1 MFKKI
6 IIIGSRRRDNDS
18 DYHQVYN
25 EFKKWYDNG
34 DVIISGGC
42 PKGGDRF
49 AEIIARKLNMTEE
62 NGQLVIHKPDQNKKP
77 EPGSHKGK
85 WAKWFYERNT
95 IVAQEADPNTVVIA
109 CVSPNRK
116 GGTEDTLRKIE
127 RHLGQFYDG
136 NLIRIV

>member
-6 IIIGSRRRDNDS
+6 IIIGSRRRNNES
-18 DYHQVYN
+18 DYHQVLS

-42 PKGGDRF
+42 PKGADHF
-49 AEIIARKLNMTEE
+49 AEIIAAKMNMTEK
-62 NGQLVIHKPDQNKKP
+62 NGQLVIHRPDENKKP
-77 EPGSHKGK
+77 KTGAPRHQ
-85 WAKWFYERNT
+85 WAQWFYKRNT
-95 IVAQEADPNTVVIA
+95 IVAQEANPNTVVIA
-109 CVSPNRK
+109 CVSPDRK

-127 RHLGQFYDG
+127 RHLGKFYDG

>member
-1 MFKKI
+1 MPKKI
-6 IIIGSRRRDNDS
+6 IIIGSRRRNSDS
-18 DYHQVYN
+18 DYHQVLS

-49 AEIIARKLNMTEE
+49 AEIIAAKMGMTEE
-62 NGQLVIHKPDQNKKP
+62 NGQLIIHRPDPNKKP
-77 EPGSHKGK
+77 ETGDHKGK
-85 WAKWFYERNT
+85 WAQWFYERNT
-95 IVAQEADPNTVVIA
+95 VVAKEAEPNTVVIA
-109 CVSPNRK
+109 CVSPDRK

-127 RHLGQFYDG
+127 RHLGKSYDG